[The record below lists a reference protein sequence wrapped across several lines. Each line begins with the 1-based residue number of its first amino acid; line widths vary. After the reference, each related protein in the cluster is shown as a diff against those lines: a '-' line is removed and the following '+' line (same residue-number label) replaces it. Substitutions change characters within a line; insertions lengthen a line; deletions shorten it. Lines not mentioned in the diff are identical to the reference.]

1 MRRATVL
8 VRNPGGKFLS
18 SHRGRA
24 YLLWLAGGLVFP
36 AILWAQLSGPR
47 KVVTAVFA
55 ESKITI
61 DGELS
66 EPAWQTAQPA
76 TDFIQR
82 DPTEGVPASERTEA
96 RILYDKEN
104 LYIGV
109 YCYDRM
115 PERIMIRDIT
125 KDFVVNQQDFFGLIL
140 DTFNDDR
147 SGFSMG
153 TTPRGGQQDLQ
164 ILDETKDVN
173 HNWDGVW
180 YVEARIEKDGWTAE
194 FAIPFKTL
202 RFSKKREQIWGIQF
216 FRRIRR
222 RNEQSMWTRVPRR
235 FVGWYPS
242 TAGELRGLEGIRQG
256 RNLKVKPYL
265 LAGVRQFESQGTGT
279 KGDGDGGLDV
289 KYGLTPG
296 LTLDLTLNTDF
307 SQVEADTQQ
316 VNLTRFPLFFPEK
329 RDFFLENA
337 GIFQLGESYSAG
349 LSRSQEVIPFFTRR
363 IGLGERR
370 VGLSTIREPIPILG
384 GARVTGRAGPYYLG
398 LLDIQTRSEG
408 LTPANNFAI
417 GRIRRDI
424 FGNSDVGLLFINRQ
438 SARPDDYNR
447 LIGGDLNLRFTRD
460 LKMNAVLAKTTTPG
474 RRGEDGF
481 GKVEVLWQTALIR
494 LLGSYLD
501 IQNNFRPEVGFVRRP
516 GRRILHNEFGL
527 RPRLNR
533 ETRVGSI
540 IREVFPSVVSDYAI
554 LPTGETEAKLLRS
567 GIRID
572 FQDGS
577 NIDTQYIQN
586 FERLTR
592 PFDIRRP
599 SDNRPGISIPFGDY
613 RYNEFAVSYTGN
625 QSSTLSGD
633 FQYRKGDFYSGDKRT
648 IVLGGK
654 LQVNYRFST
663 NVNYERNDV
672 QLREG
677 SFSTDLVNWDI
688 NYTFSPKM
696 FLNALMQYNSDT
708 KEISSNIRFRLIHH
722 PLSDLFVVYNEQ
734 RDVRNERS
742 DREISLKYTHLFN
755 F

>member
-1 MRRATVL
+1 M
-8 VRNPGGKFLS
+8 
-18 SHRGRA
+18 
-24 YLLWLAGGLVFP
+24 FP

-61 DGELS
+61 DGELN

-82 DPTEGVPASERTEA
+82 DPTEGAPASERTEA
-96 RILYDKEN
+96 RVLYDQQN
-104 LYIGV
+104 LYIAI
-109 YCYDRM
+109 YCYDRT
-115 PERIMIRDIT
+115 PEQIIVRDVAR
-125 KDFVVNQQDFFGLIL
+125 DFVVNQQDFFGFIL

-153 TTPRGGQQDLQ
+153 TTPKGGQQDLQ
-164 ILDETKDVN
+164 VLDETRDVN

-180 YVEARIEKDGWTAE
+180 YVEAHNGKEGWTAE

-202 RFSKKREQIWGIQF
+202 RFTKEKDQIWGIQF

-222 RNEQSMWTRVPRR
+222 RNELSWWTPVPRR
-235 FVGWYPS
+235 YTGWYVSP
-242 TAGELRGLEGIRQG
+242 AGELRGLEGIRQG

-265 LAGVRQFESQGTGT
+265 LAGVRQFQSQGTGT

-349 LSRSQEVIPFFTRR
+349 LPRSQEVIPFFSRR
-363 IGLGERR
+363 IGLAERR
-370 VGLSTIREPIPILG
+370 IGLATIREPIPILG

-408 LTPANNFAI
+408 PTPANNFAI

-424 FGNSDVGLLFINRQ
+424 FGNSDVGLMFINRQ

-460 LKMNAVLAKTTTPG
+460 WKMNTVLAKTTTPG
-474 RRGEDGF
+474 RRGDDRF
-481 GKVEVLWQTALIR
+481 GKVEMLWQTNLIR
-494 LLGSYLD
+494 WLGSYLD
-501 IQNNFRPEVGFVRRP
+501 IQNNFRPEAGFVRRP
-516 GRRILHNEFGL
+516 GRRILHHEFGL
-527 RPRLNR
+527 RPRLSR
-533 ETRVGSI
+533 ETRVGSFL
-540 IREVFPSVVSDYAI
+540 REIFPSVASDYAI

-567 GIRID
+567 GLRIE

-592 PFDIRRP
+592 LFDIRRDGSILIP
-599 SDNRPGISIPFGDY
+599 SGDY
-613 RYNEFAVSYTGN
+613 RYNEFAVSYNGN
-625 QSSTLSGD
+625 QSRTLAGNV
-633 FQYRKGDFYSGDKRT
+633 QYRRGDFYSGDKRT

-654 LQVNYRFST
+654 LQVNYRFAT

-696 FLNALMQYNSDT
+696 FLNALIQYNSDT

-734 RDVRNERS
+734 RDVRHDRS